1 METNLLADSKK
12 ILVVDDD
19 PYIRE
24 IIMIILE
31 LEGYNVAGLDN
42 GKAVINAVQQIR
54 PDIVFLDVQLGDSD
68 GRDICRE
75 LKEHSATRSI
85 PIVIISANQGWH
97 TFLDKECNA
106 DGFLAKPFEI
116 KELVDYVKKLAA

>member
-1 METNLLADSKK
+1 METNLLAAPKK

-24 IIMIILE
+24 IIIIILE
-31 LEGYNVAGLDN
+31 LEGYNVSGLDN
-42 GKAVINAVQQIR
+42 GAQVVNVVQQIR
-54 PDIVFLDVQLGDSD
+54 PDIVLLDVQLGDSD

-75 LKEHSATRSI
+75 LKEHSDTRAV
-85 PIVIISANQGWH
+85 PIIIISANHGWH
-97 TFLDKECNA
+97 TVLEKECNA

-116 KELVDYVKKLAA
+116 KELVDHVKRLAA